1 MPWPCMRKE
10 ATPEKMQPEGEL
22 SVGTSLPYLAG
33 QLVTWLGFKG
43 VRKKLARVPT
53 SSQGLPWVRGNC
65 VANKH
70 FPKTLSQ
77 QY

>member
-1 MPWPCMRKE
+1 MYEEE

-53 SSQGLPWVRGNC
+53 LSHK
-65 VANKH
+65 NK
-70 FPKTLSQ
+70 FLSFQ
-77 QY
+77 NVSDVGIPSIFVLILLVNE